1 MHYASTSTHTS
12 SSTHRHS
19 PRLATTTTFTDGH
32 HHTIGLLSSF
42 MRRLLKILISC
53 ILVPAMQQ
61 HIHINWSPM
70 STAPIS
76 ASIVAVHAVT
86 SIRLSVATNTT
97 ISIDHDDVI
106 SAPPMALNVGLAT
119 AANAAALTGLGVRA
133 PVSWPKSGSHMRLT
147 QRNNHA
153 NISLLLD
160 NLLRGYDNSIRPDF
174 GGPPA
179 TVEVDIMV
187 RSMGPISEVDMTY
200 SMDCY
205 FRQSWVD
212 KRLAFKGAQDTLAL
226 SVSMLARI
234 WKPDTYFYN
243 GKQSYLHTI
252 TTPNKFVRIYQN
264 GRVLYSSRLTIKAG
278 CPMNLEDFPMDIQ
291 KCPLK
296 FGSFGYTTADVVYRW
311 NRERPAVAIA
321 EDMKL
326 SQFDLVDCPA
336 GNLTDVI
343 YKAAAPHD
351 GTHTSAGSSRSS
363 NNRNVNRNNNT
374 YFNNKN
380 AASEFNQDRYNQ
392 KYGTKSMSTFSGPGA
407 KNQHVRGTG
416 LQLDK
421 GAFGAEYSML
431 MVNFHLQ
438 RHMGNFLI
446 QVYGPCCLL
455 VVLSWVSFWLNR
467 EATADRV
474 SLGITTVLTMTFLG
488 LEARTDLPKVP
499 YLTALD
505 FFVFLSFAFIFA
517 TILQFAVV
525 HYFTKYGSGE
535 CYFIIEEMDSDTE
548 SEADARTLKS
558 DFNVSTESKLYE
570 VIPLSMCSIP
580 IHGTGKDSASS
591 SGIGLSGSSRTRRSS
606 GSKRRMLAGGLRGD
620 RSGGGGYYNFN
631 CFGWSY
637 FRRKKRGRVDFD
649 TSDED
654 DEEAHLR
661 AGEEPT
667 QHRGAGKRR
676 MSFYRREELEARRKG
691 KRVPQYNSVSKI
703 DRASRIVFPMLFLLI
718 NVFYWYGYL
727 SRSSRILANTPTT
740 T

>member
-1 MHYASTSTHTS
+1 MGTAAATTVVSGSGGASTDPMAERKECEESAAGRS
-12 SSTHRHS
+12 RSQGSWPQS
-19 PRLATTTTFTDGH
+19 WQSAQRLNLRIFK
-32 HHTIGLLSSF
+32 L
-42 MRRLLKILISC
+42 LISC
-53 ILVPAMQQ
+53 CVLMLGIYTNAWHLS
-61 HIHINWSPM
+61 ISPGFGSRSRFGWVM
-70 STAPIS
+70 AG
-76 ASIVAVHAVT
+76 SIKGRGDAHRLDEMGSLSHT
-86 SIRLSVATNTT
+86 SFA
-97 ISIDHDDVI
+97 
-106 SAPPMALNVGLAT
+106 SAPSSPL
-119 AANAAALTGLGVRA
+119 
-133 PVSWPKSGSHMRLT
+133 WLT
-147 QRNNHA
+147 QSNNHA
-153 NISLLLD
+153 NISQLLD

-212 KRLAFKGAQDTLAL
+212 KRLAFEGAQDTLAL

-278 CPMNLEDFPMDIQ
+278 CPMNLADFPMDIQ

-296 FGSFGYTTADVVYRW
+296 FGSFGYTTSDVIYRW
-311 NRERPAVAIA
+311 NKERPAVAIA

-336 GNLTDVI
+336 GNLTDIV
-343 YKAAAPHD
+343 YKAAATMPL
-351 GTHTSAGSSRSS
+351 R
-363 NNRNVNRNNNT
+363 RI
-374 YFNNKN
+374 YNNKDLPH
-380 AASEFNQDRYNQ
+380 AGGARPTS
-392 KYGTKSMSTFSGPGA
+392 KVVTTFAGPAA

-416 LQLDK
+416 LKLDK
-421 GAFGAEYSML
+421 GAFGTGRDAVGGTVSTTTLGGSISLESNHPSEYSML

-499 YLTALD
+499 YPTALD

-535 CYFIIEEMDSDTE
+535 CYFIMEDLE
-548 SEADARTLKS
+548 SESAESETEAQS
-558 DFNVSTESKLYE
+558 PDFRDSSGDRIYE
-570 VIPLSMCSIP
+570 VIPLSMCSISIP
-580 IHGTGKDSASS
+580 PTPHSTVGSRLSILTSRNRGPRNRRHSLWSLSRLLSFFGWQPSCSSRPPHAGACSS
-591 SGIGLSGSSRTRRSS
+591 S
-606 GSKRRMLAGGLRGD
+606 D
-620 RSGGGGYYNFN
+620 EE
-631 CFGWSY
+631 
-637 FRRKKRGRVDFD
+637 
-649 TSDED
+649 ED
-654 DEEAHLR
+654 DEQTHLR
-661 AGEEPT
+661 IHDGPSTSAAAAAAATAAAERASTPPT
-667 QHRGAGKRR
+667 GRRR
-676 MSFYRREELEARRKG
+676 MSYYRREEMEARRKG
-691 KRVPQYNSVSKI
+691 KRTPQYNSVSKI
-703 DRASRIVFPMLFLLI
+703 DRASRIVFPLLFLLI

-727 SRSSRILANTPTT
+727 SRSSRILASTPDAST
-740 T
+740 

>member
-1 MHYASTSTHTS
+1 MM
-12 SSTHRHS
+12 
-19 PRLATTTTFTDGH
+19 LM
-32 HHTIGLLSSF
+32 LL
-42 MRRLLKILISC
+42 LLLLLLFLCMMMMPMVMPMLPLISFKQ
-53 ILVPAMQQ
+53 LVTFKPWFPQFHFFNICCGRG
-61 HIHINWSPM
+61 HIGPSSGGGISGGNACGIAFGLKLTWLTCLYALM
-70 STAPIS
+70 WYGLTTAK
-76 ASIVAVHAVT
+76 
-86 SIRLSVATNTT
+86 L
-97 ISIDHDDVI
+97 
-106 SAPPMALNVGLAT
+106 T
-119 AANAAALTGLGVRA
+119 AEA
-133 PVSWPKSGSHMRLT
+133 GSHMRLT

-153 NISLLLD
+153 NISELLD

-252 TTPNKFVRIYQN
+252 TTPNKFVRIHQD

-296 FGSFGYTTADVVYRW
+296 FGS
-311 NRERPAVAIA
+311 
-321 EDMKL
+321 
-326 SQFDLVDCPA
+326 S
-336 GNLTDVI
+336 
-343 YKAAAPHD
+343 
-351 GTHTSAGSSRSS
+351 
-363 NNRNVNRNNNT
+363 
-374 YFNNKN
+374 
-380 AASEFNQDRYNQ
+380 
-392 KYGTKSMSTFSGPGA
+392 
-407 KNQHVRGTG
+407 
-416 LQLDK
+416 
-421 GAFGAEYSML
+421 EYSML

-499 YLTALD
+499 YPTALD

-535 CYFIIEEMDSDTE
+535 CYFIIEELDSDTE
-548 SEADARTLKS
+548 AESAVRQTPKLGMTPDYTPTE
-558 DFNVSTESKLYE
+558 STESKIYE
-570 VIPLSMCSIP
+570 VIPLSMCSINIP
-580 IHGTGKDSASS
+580 NRREAK
-591 SGIGLSGSSRTRRSS
+591 RRRSRYE
-606 GSKRRMLAGGLRGD
+606 RRMGFMNCWRQLLNW
-620 RSGGGGYYNFN
+620 SGGRQ
-631 CFGWSY
+631 S
-637 FRRKKRGRVDFD
+637 RGRHKPHFES
-649 TSDED
+649 SDED
-654 DEEAHLR
+654 GEEVHLR
-661 AGEEPT
+661 ASEDITPKKYSG
-667 QHRGAGKRR
+667 RRR
-676 MSFYRREELEARRKG
+676 MSYYRREELDARRKG
-691 KRVPQYNSVSKI
+691 KRTPQYNSVSKI
-703 DRASRIVFPMLFLLI
+703 DRASRIVFPILFLLI

-727 SRSSRILANTPTT
+727 SRSSRILAPSNTT